1 MGITFDETLAR
12 ALYDRLIING
22 RWTAMQYGDDTD
34 AGSKHVA
41 YAMWH
46 NGRETAKLNRRAEEY
61 GQALNEFLDE
71 VRSWLE
77 EEPGA
82 AS

>member
-1 MGITFDETLAR
+1 
-12 ALYDRLIING
+12 
-22 RWTAMQYGDDTD
+22 
-34 AGSKHVA
+34 
-41 YAMWH
+41 MWH
-46 NGRETAKLNRRAEEY
+46 NGWETAKLNRRAEEY